1 MSGRG
6 RGRGRGRA
14 RSVAVA
20 LTLGVALAACGNG
33 GLPLSHEGT
42 SCVHPGDMVTVK
54 AKTTPGTR
62 LVAVVEDDFGSIIGP
77 DPAPIEV
84 PSSGDATMT
93 WRSPPRL
100 STALLHFLLTAR
112 HQGIEKRVDV
122 HVRVRQPGRSC

>member
-1 MSGRG
+1 MSG

-20 LTLGVALAACGNG
+20 LTVGFALAACGNG

-42 SCVHPGDMVTVK
+42 SCVHPGDMVTIK